1 MCRGPLGS
9 VECDAK
15 WVMDGSVKLELFAIG
30 KPADKA
36 DTNEFKMFPRKLDN
50 SAWMSNMVKVKGN
63 LKLIGYI
70 FGEKYYIG
78 PLKFLYDSLVL
89 FACAFR

>member
-1 MCRGPLGS
+1 MANPRTECTYVKNDNSFMCRGPLGS

-70 FGEKYYIG
+70 FGVTY
-78 PLKFLYDSLVL
+78 
-89 FACAFR
+89 